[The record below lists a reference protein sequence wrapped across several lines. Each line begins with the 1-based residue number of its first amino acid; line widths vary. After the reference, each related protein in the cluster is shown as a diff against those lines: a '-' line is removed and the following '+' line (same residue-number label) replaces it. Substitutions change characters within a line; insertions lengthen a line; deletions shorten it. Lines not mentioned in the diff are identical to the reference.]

1 MPLAPQKDRK
11 ERTTNRRVVADTQV
25 ADDFAGLA
33 IENGLTPMAADLRTR
48 LQAQK
53 LQSQLTASAA
63 RNDELSDQV
72 KALEAK
78 NATLEANLK
87 NSQATTSDG
96 LSVYHVSE
104 PQTQSEAMTQELND
118 YQELVNALDDKNV
131 GLEKELS
138 EYKSDPLEGRL
149 ERLQGQ
155 LEIYKKL
162 ITKDRSGPR
171 EILTLLSGTQMQKL
185 VKSGLHRHNPTRAF
199 VSETY
204 FIYSQLVKERMEQ
217 KVRQDAKK
225 PASAFGFDVADRKA
239 YTTVPG
245 ELKEEDITWDADS
258 DDGWAE

>member
-104 PQTQSEAMTQELND
+104 PQTQSEAMTQELSD
-118 YQELVNALDDKNV
+118 YQELVNALDDKNA
-131 GLEKELS
+131 GLEIELS
-138 EYKSDPLEGRL
+138 EYKSNPLEGRV

-155 LEIYKKL
+155 VEIYKKL
-162 ITKDRSGPR
+162 LTKDRSGPR
-171 EILTLLSGTQMQKL
+171 EILQFVERS
-185 VKSGLHRHNPTRAF
+185 AF

-204 FIYSQLVKERMEQ
+204 YCGLV
-217 KVRQDAKK
+217 VPLPSAKRGWWWCGGCFCSFLLL
-225 PASAFGFDVADRKA
+225 PNHFYHYFHHRALMFLF
-239 YTTVPG
+239 
-245 ELKEEDITWDADS
+245 LC
-258 DDGWAE
+258 DGILFL